1 MVLDGGSTDYMA
13 TVRVWSLQYA
23 RSWGI
28 RGDNT
33 PEHARYLGYLI
44 SKDLYPDMEFTTF
57 ESYVHEMLEGKA
69 RKPWS

>member
-1 MVLDGGSTDYMA
+1 MA
-13 TVRVWSLQYA
+13 IVRVWSLQYP

-33 PEHARYLGYLI
+33 PEHAKYLGYLDA
-44 SKDLYPDMEFTTF
+44 KELYPDMKFTTF
-57 ESYVHEMLEGKA
+57 EGYVKEILDGKA